1 MRTSRIHILCRNYK
15 SYTISGQALKSR
27 HRLSRYGAVCHV
39 SPCCCANCCHWQR
52 DATCKPAQH
61 YRHYFVC
68 VCVLFLYFS
77 VLSSPLSLSAK
88 FVSSITEVMRE
99 WQAQPNVRQIKPTQR
114 AFGTHCNIVI
124 LTYLMFSGSVLTS
137 ESSVVKQL
145 VGRLPVVRA
154 VSCGGLLV
162 MAELSARHD
171 DEYVVMATQSY
182 T

>member
-1 MRTSRIHILCRNYK
+1 
-15 SYTISGQALKSR
+15 
-27 HRLSRYGAVCHV
+27 
-39 SPCCCANCCHWQR
+39 
-52 DATCKPAQH
+52 
-61 YRHYFVC
+61 
-68 VCVLFLYFS
+68 
-77 VLSSPLSLSAK
+77 
-88 FVSSITEVMRE
+88 
-99 WQAQPNVRQIKPTQR
+99 
-114 AFGTHCNIVI
+114 
-124 LTYLMFSGSVLTS
+124 MFSGSVLTS

>member
-1 MRTSRIHILCRNYK
+1 MSAHAAVPTAAIDKEMQPANLHSITDTIL
-15 SYTISGQALKSR
+15 
-27 HRLSRYGAVCHV
+27 
-39 SPCCCANCCHWQR
+39 
-52 DATCKPAQH
+52 
-61 YRHYFVC
+61 C

-137 ESSVVKQL
+137 ESSVVK
-145 VGRLPVVRA
+145 
-154 VSCGGLLV
+154 
-162 MAELSARHD
+162 
-171 DEYVVMATQSY
+171 
-182 T
+182 